1 MKRIRRRSSGNTPS
15 RSPHS
20 SQDDEPE
27 LWLGEQSCGFGPS
40 TGNTSGVS
48 GSLMAK
54 NRGLLEPTKSPTPN
68 VTAVMVSTIT
78 VSKSTTME
86 FWMTTATLVEGG
98 IGLFNSE
105 TDHSLDADH
114 QDGRAAVVGQNAEA
128 VAGQDDGRLDNNNA
142 TRKRPRDAKWIEQC
156 FASTPIRLQCAK
168 FSPKLP
174 NLCTK
179 VAESDAEVA
188 KSFNE
193 TSHNA

>member
-128 VAGQDDGRLDNNNA
+128 VAE
-142 TRKRPRDAKWIEQC
+142 TPRC
-156 FASTPIRLQCAK
+156 
-168 FSPKLP
+168 
-174 NLCTK
+174 
-179 VAESDAEVA
+179 
-188 KSFNE
+188 
-193 TSHNA
+193 